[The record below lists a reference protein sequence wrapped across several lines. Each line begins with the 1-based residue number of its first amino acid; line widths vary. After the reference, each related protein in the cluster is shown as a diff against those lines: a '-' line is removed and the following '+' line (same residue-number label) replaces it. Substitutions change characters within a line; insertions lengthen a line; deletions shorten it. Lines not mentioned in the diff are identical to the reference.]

1 MSTDYTVSSL
11 PTLAFNAPAPLSWE
25 KFCEIAGLQA
35 TQPELQAAQPELQ
48 AAQPELQA
56 AQPELQAAQ
65 PELQAFTAWSD
76 LETQLRNAV
85 AEARGGERFK
95 RPTTGCSLYWKN
107 RVLACFQEKDVAK
120 RDELLDRVWWDAAGE
135 LTPPSEPLGKGA
147 LATYAIRLKI
157 ALKRSKISKDAGNA
171 SFDRL
176 TAETKR

>member
-1 MSTDYTVSSL
+1 MSIDYIVSSL
-11 PTLAFNAPAPLSWE
+11 PTLTFNAPAPISWE
-25 KFCEIAGLQA
+25 KFVQGGGVVPAPQA
-35 TQPELQAAQPELQ
+35 KI
-48 AAQPELQA
+48 
-56 AQPELQAAQ
+56 
-65 PELQAFTAWSD
+65 WRD

-95 RPTTGCSLYWKN
+95 RPADGCSLYWKN

-157 ALKRSKISKDAGNA
+157 ALKRSLISKDAGNA

>member
-1 MSTDYTVSSL
+1 MSTDYIVSSL

-25 KFCEIAGLQA
+25 AFVFRGGAVPAPQA
-35 TQPELQAAQPELQ
+35 KT
-48 AAQPELQA
+48 
-56 AQPELQAAQ
+56 
-65 PELQAFTAWSD
+65 WRD

-95 RPTTGCSLYWKN
+95 RPADGCSIYWKN
-107 RVLACFQEKDVAK
+107 RVLACCQERDVAK

>member
-1 MSTDYTVSSL
+1 MSIDYIVSSL
-11 PTLAFNAPAPLSWE
+11 PTLAFNAPAPISWE
-25 KFCEIAGLQA
+25 KF
-35 TQPELQAAQPELQ
+35 TQGGGAPLVADPSG
-48 AAQPELQA
+48 
-56 AQPELQAAQ
+56 
-65 PELQAFTAWSD
+65 AFGGGYLPAPQEKEWRD

-95 RPTTGCSLYWKN
+95 RPADGCSLYWKN

-157 ALKRSKISKDAGNA
+157 ALKRTSISKDAGNA
-171 SFDRL
+171 AFDRL
-176 TAETKR
+176 TAETKGVL

>member
-1 MSTDYTVSSL
+1 MSTDYIVASL
-11 PTLAFNAPAPLSWE
+11 PALAFNAPAPLSWE
-25 KFCEIAGLQA
+25 RFVETVGGA
-35 TQPELQAAQPELQ
+35 TFLSPLTK
-48 AAQPELQA
+48 
-56 AQPELQAAQ
+56 
-65 PELQAFTAWSD
+65 AFDD

-95 RPTTGCSLYWKN
+95 RPADGCSLYWKN

-135 LTPPSEPLGKGA
+135 LTPPSDPLGPGA

-157 ALKRSKISKDAGNA
+157 ALKRTLISGEKGNA
-171 SFDRL
+171 AFDRL

>member
-1 MSTDYTVSSL
+1 MSTDYIVASL

-25 KFCEIAGLQA
+25 RFAETVGGA
-35 TQPELQAAQPELQ
+35 TFLSPLTK
-48 AAQPELQA
+48 
-56 AQPELQAAQ
+56 
-65 PELQAFTAWSD
+65 AFDD

-95 RPTTGCSLYWKN
+95 RTAEGCSLYWKN

-120 RDELLDRVWWDAAGE
+120 RDEFLDRVWWDAAGE

-157 ALKRSKISKDAGNA
+157 ALKRSLISKDAGNA

-176 TAETKR
+176 TAETKRQPET